1 MRALVQRVLAA
12 SVDVDGE
19 RISEIGPGLLVFVG
33 VTHTDTEALAE
44 KLWRKVR
51 DLRIFADEAGL
62 TNHSLSDVGGSVL
75 LVSQFTLYADT
86 RKGHR
91 PSFGA
96 AAGRELGGR
105 LFEHMLTSAR
115 ADLGQER
122 VKAGVFGA
130 DMQVEL
136 INDGPFTVLLEVS

>member
-1 MRALVQRVLAA
+1 MRALVQRVSRA
-12 SVDVDGE
+12 SVDVGGS
-19 RISEIGPGLLVFVG
+19 RVSEIGAGLLVFVG

-62 TNHSLSDVGGSVL
+62 TNRSLADVEGSVL

-96 AAGRELGGR
+96 AAGRELGEH
-105 LFEHMLTSAR
+105 LYEHMLASAR
-115 ADLGQER
+115 TDLGQER
-122 VKAGVFGA
+122 VGAGIFGA
-130 DMQVEL
+130 DMQVAL
-136 INDGPFTVLLEVS
+136 VNDGPFTVMLEVT